1 LTLKSD
7 SSSSFSSS
15 PSSSSSSSSCTATAS
30 SSTANLGPG
39 YDVFGLGLDAFED
52 TVKITTTRKRM
63 TMSNRSKKQITI
75 KMSDEE
81 ARSGKGIEG
90 REGGGVGITIP
101 SNPEDNSAGLV
112 VKRMAEDFH
121 IKYDLDIHILKKVPA
136 GFGMGSSA
144 ASAAA
149 AAVAFD
155 TLFDLKIEKTK
166 LVEYAAEG
174 EVASAG
180 IKHYDNVSGSLLG
193 GFVIVRTSPKLEF
206 IRIEPPK
213 DLVLVIAVPLIQ
225 VPKRKTEVARR
236 VLPSAVPLKSVVHN
250 VSNASTI
257 VAGFMSK
264 DIEMIAKGIDDVIVE
279 PARKHLIPGY
289 DEVKRKAIK
298 AGALAVTISGAG
310 PSIISFLKSNKNGK
324 EVADAMVAG
333 FKQAKIESMTVI
345 CRPST
350 GAKVVSVKK

>member
-1 LTLKSD
+1 MTLKSD
-7 SSSSFSSS
+7 SSSL
-15 PSSSSSSSSCTATAS
+15 SSSSSCTAAAS
-30 SSTANLGPG
+30 SSAANLGPG

-52 TVKITTTRKRM
+52 RVKITTTRKRM

-81 ARSGKGIEG
+81 ERSSKRGRG
-90 REGGGVGITIP
+90 REERGITIP

-121 IKYDLDIHILKKVPA
+121 IDYDLDIHILKKVPA

-155 TLFDLKIEKTK
+155 NLFDLKIDKTK

-180 IKHYDNVSGSLLG
+180 TKHYDNVSGSLLG

-213 DLVLVIAVPLIQ
+213 DLVLVIAVPLIK
-225 VPKRKTEVARR
+225 VPKRKTEVARS
-236 VLPSAVPLKSVVHN
+236 VLPNAVPLKSVVHN

-310 PSIISFLKSNKNGK
+310 PSIISFLNSNKDGK
-324 EVADAMVAG
+324 EVAEAMAAG

-345 CRPST
+345 CHPST

>member
-1 LTLKSD
+1 MTLKSD
-7 SSSSFSSS
+7 SSSFSSS
-15 PSSSSSSSSCTATAS
+15 SSLSPSSSSSCTATAS

-52 TVKITTTRKRM
+52 TVKIMTTRKRM

-75 KMSDEE
+75 KMSDVEE
-81 ARSGKGIEG
+81 RSGKRGVG
-90 REGGGVGITIP
+90 REGGGGITIP

-112 VKRMAEDFH
+112 IKRMAEDFH
-121 IKYDLDIHILKKVPA
+121 IDYDLDINILKKVPA

-155 TLFDLKIEKTK
+155 NLFDLKIDKTK

-213 DLVLVIAVPLIQ
+213 DLVLVIAVPLIK
-225 VPKRKTEVARR
+225 VPKRKTEVARS
-236 VLPSAVPLKSVVHN
+236 VLPNAVPLKSVVHN

-310 PSIISFLKSNKNGK
+310 PSIISFLKSNKDGK
-324 EVADAMVAG
+324 QVADAMAAG

-345 CRPST
+345 CHPST

>member
-7 SSSSFSSS
+7 SSSF
-15 PSSSSSSSSCTATAS
+15 SSSSSSSSCTATAS

-52 TVKITTTRKRM
+52 RVKITTTRKRM
-63 TMSNRSKKQITI
+63 RMANRSKKQITI
-75 KMSDEE
+75 KMSDEVE
-81 ARSGKGIEG
+81 RSSKRG
-90 REGGGVGITIP
+90 RGRGGGITIP

-121 IKYDLDIHILKKVPA
+121 IYYDLDINILKKVPA

-155 TLFDLKIEKTK
+155 NLFDLKIEKTK

-206 IRIEPPK
+206 IRIEPPT
-213 DLVLVIAVPLIQ
+213 DLVLVIAVPLIK
-225 VPKRKTEVARR
+225 VPKRKTEVARS
-236 VLPSAVPLKSVVHN
+236 VLPNAVPLKSVVHN

-289 DEVKRKAIK
+289 DEVKRKATA

-310 PSIISFLKSNKNGK
+310 PSIISFLKSNKDGK
-324 EVADAMVAG
+324 QVADAMAAG

-345 CRPST
+345 CHPST

>member
-1 LTLKSD
+1 MTLRSD
-7 SSSSFSSS
+7 SSATTFTTSTST
-15 PSSSSSSSSCTATAS
+15 SCTATAS

-52 TVKITTTRKRM
+52 RVKITTMKKK
-63 TMSNRSKKQITI
+63 TMVSNRSKKRQITI
-75 KMSDEE
+75 KMSDER
-81 ARSGKGIEG
+81 AGKQ
-90 REGGGVGITIP
+90 GGGEVGGIIIP
-101 SNPEDNSAGLV
+101 TNPEDNSAGLV

-121 IKYDLDIHILKKVPA
+121 IEYDLDINILKKVPA

-149 AAVAFD
+149 AAVAFNK
-155 TLFDLKIEKTK
+155 LFDLKIEKTK

-174 EVASAG
+174 EIASAG
-180 IKHYDNVSGSLLG
+180 TKHYDNVSGSLLG

-213 DLVLVIAVPLIQ
+213 DLVLVIAIPLIR
-225 VPKRKTEVARR
+225 VPKRKTEVARS
-236 VLPSAVPLKSVVHN
+236 VLPTQVPLKSVVHN

-279 PARKHLIPGY
+279 PTRKHLIPGY

-310 PSIISFLKSNKNGK
+310 PSIISFLKSNKDGK
-324 EVADAMVAG
+324 EVADAMAAG
-333 FKQAKIESMTVI
+333 FKEAKIESRTVI
-345 CRPST
+345 CRSST
-350 GAKVVSVKK
+350 GAKVVPVNFEK

>member
-1 LTLKSD
+1 LTLRSD
-7 SSSSFSSS
+7 SSSTFTSSFS
-15 PSSSSSSSSCTATAS
+15 CIATAS

-52 TVKITTTRKRM
+52 RVKITTTKKK
-63 TMSNRSKKQITI
+63 TMVSNRSKKRQITI

-81 ARSGKGIEG
+81 SGKQ
-90 REGGGVGITIP
+90 EGGEVGGIIIP
-101 SNPEDNSAGLV
+101 TNPEDNSAGLV

-121 IKYDLDIHILKKVPA
+121 IDYDLDINILKKVPA

-155 TLFDLKIEKTK
+155 KLFDLKIEKTK

-180 IKHYDNVSGSLLG
+180 TKHYDNVSGSLLG

-213 DLVLVIAVPLIQ
+213 DLVLVIAIPLIK
-225 VPKRKTEVARR
+225 VPKRKTEVARS
-236 VLPSAVPLKSVVHN
+236 VLPTQVPLKSVVHN

-264 DIEMIAKGIDDVIVE
+264 DIEMIAKGVDDIIVE

-310 PSIISFLKSNKNGK
+310 PSIISFLKSSKESK
-324 EVADAMVAG
+324 EVAAAMAAG
-333 FKQAKIESMTVI
+333 FKEAKIESMTVV
-345 CRPST
+345 CRSST
-350 GAKVVSVKK
+350 GAKVVPVSFEK

>member
-1 LTLKSD
+1 MTLKSD
-7 SSSSFSSS
+7 SSSFF
-15 PSSSSSSSSCTATAS
+15 SSSSCTATAS

-52 TVKITTTRKRM
+52 TVKIMTTRKRM
-63 TMSNRSKKQITI
+63 TMPNRSKKQITI

-81 ARSGKGIEG
+81 EKRSGKGIEG
-90 REGGGVGITIP
+90 TERRGEITIP

-121 IKYDLDIHILKKVPA
+121 IDYDLDIHILKKVPA

-155 TLFDLKIEKTK
+155 NLFDLKIDKTK

-225 VPKRKTEVARR
+225 VPKRKTEVARS

-310 PSIISFLKSNKNGK
+310 PSIISFLKSNKDGK
-324 EVADAMVAG
+324 EVADAMSAG

-345 CRPST
+345 CHSST

>member
-7 SSSSFSSS
+7 SSSL
-15 PSSSSSSSSCTATAS
+15 SSSSSCTAIAS

-63 TMSNRSKKQITI
+63 TISNRSKKQITI
-75 KMSDEE
+75 KMSDEGE
-81 ARSGKGIEG
+81 KRNGKGIEG
-90 REGGGVGITIP
+90 GGGITIP
-101 SNPEDNSAGLV
+101 SNPEENSAGLV

-121 IKYDLDIHILKKVPA
+121 IDYDLDIHIQKEVPA

-155 TLFDLKIEKTK
+155 NLFDLKIDKTK

-180 IKHYDNVSGSLLG
+180 TKHYDNVSGSLLG

-225 VPKRKTEVARR
+225 VPKKKTEVARS
-236 VLPSAVPLKSVVHN
+236 VLPNTVPLKNVVHN

-289 DEVKRKAIK
+289 DEVKRKATK

-310 PSIISFLKSNKNGK
+310 PSIISFLKSDNDGK
-324 EVADAMVAG
+324 EVADAMAAG

-345 CRPST
+345 CHPST
-350 GAKVVSVKK
+350 GAKVVSVKR

>member
-1 LTLKSD
+1 LTLKSA
-7 SSSSFSSS
+7 SSSTTSF
-15 PSSSSSSSSCTATAS
+15 SCTATAS

-52 TVKITTTRKRM
+52 RVKITTTKKK
-63 TMSNRSKKQITI
+63 TMVSNRSKKRQITI

-81 ARSGKGIEG
+81 SGKQEEGEVGGI
-90 REGGGVGITIP
+90 IIP
-101 SNPEDNSAGLV
+101 TNPEDNSAGLV

-121 IKYDLDIHILKKVPA
+121 IDYDLDINILKKVPA

-155 TLFDLKIEKTK
+155 KLFDLKIEKTK

-174 EVASAG
+174 EIASAG
-180 IKHYDNVSGSLLG
+180 TKHYDNVSGSLLG

-213 DLVLVIAVPLIQ
+213 DLVLVIAIPLIK
-225 VPKRKTEVARR
+225 VPKRKTEVARS
-236 VLPSAVPLKSVVHN
+236 VLPTQVPLKSVVHN

-264 DIEMIAKGIDDVIVE
+264 DIEMIAKGIDDIIVE

-310 PSIISFLKSNKNGK
+310 PSIISFLKSSNDSK
-324 EVADAMVAG
+324 EVATAMAAG
-333 FKQAKIESMTVI
+333 FKEAKIESMTVV
-345 CRPST
+345 CRSST
-350 GAKVVSVKK
+350 GAKVVPVSFEK

>member
-1 LTLKSD
+1 MTLKSD
-7 SSSSFSSS
+7 SSSL
-15 PSSSSSSSSCTATAS
+15 SSSSSSSCTASAS

-52 TVKITTTRKRM
+52 RVRITTTRKRM
-63 TMSNRSKKQITI
+63 IMSNRSKKQITI
-75 KMSDEE
+75 KISDEE
-81 ARSGKGIEG
+81 EKRNGKGIEG
-90 REGGGVGITIP
+90 RERRGGITIP

-121 IKYDLDIHILKKVPA
+121 IDYDLDIHILKKVPA

-155 TLFDLKIEKTK
+155 NLFDLKIGKTK

-180 IKHYDNVSGSLLG
+180 TKHYDNVSGSLLG

-225 VPKRKTEVARR
+225 VPKKKTEVARS
-236 VLPSAVPLKSVVHN
+236 VLPNAVPLKSVVHN

-289 DEVKRKAIK
+289 DEVKRKATK

-310 PSIISFLKSNKNGK
+310 PSIISFLKSNKDGK
-324 EVADAMVAG
+324 EVADAMAAG

-345 CRPST
+345 CHPST